1 MNDKYEERVDGER
14 RQVLKG
20 TALAAALGITGIIE
34 LLYSP
39 AALADYPE
47 AGFKGETV
55 DDVLKAM
62 FDGAAPAESGDITI
76 KAPDIAENGAVVP
89 VSVKTNVPGVKSI
102 SIIVEKNPAPL
113 AASFEMGE
121 GAVADV
127 STRIKMGET
136 SNVVAL
142 VETEGGLLSAQ
153 KEVKVTIGGCGG

>member
-1 MNDKYEERVDGER
+1 MNDKVEESVDSSR
-14 RQVLKG
+14 RHVLKG
-20 TALAAALGITGIIE
+20 TALAAALGVTGIIE
-34 LLYSP
+34 LLYTP

-55 DDVLKAM
+55 EDVLKAM
-62 FDGAAPAESGDITI
+62 FDGAAPADSGDITI

-89 VSVKTNVPGVKSI
+89 VSVKTDIPNVKSI
-102 SIIVEKNPAPL
+102 SIVVEKNPAPL
-113 AASFEMGE
+113 AASFDMGE

-142 VETEGGLLSAQ
+142 VETDSGLLSAS

>member
-1 MNDKYEERVDGER
+1 MNDKYEEGVDPKR
-14 RQVLKG
+14 RQVVKG
-20 TALAAALGITGIIE
+20 TALAAALGITGVIE
-34 LLYSP
+34 LLYAP

-47 AGFKGETV
+47 AGFEGETV

-89 VSVKTNVPGVKSI
+89 VSVKTDIENVKSI
-102 SIIVEKNPAPL
+102 AIVVEKNPAPL
-113 AASFEMGE
+113 AASFEMGD

-136 SNVVAL
+136 SNVYAL
-142 VETEGGLLSAQ
+142 VETDSGLLSTK

>member
-1 MNDKYEERVDGER
+1 MNDKYEESVDDSRRRVM
-14 RQVLKG
+14 KG
-20 TALAAALGITGIIE
+20 TALAAALGITGVIE

-47 AGFKGETV
+47 AGFKGESV
-55 DDVLKAM
+55 EDVLKAM
-62 FDGAAPAESGDITI
+62 FEGAAPAESGDITI

-89 VSVKTNVPGVKSI
+89 VSVKTDIAGVKNI
-102 SIIVEKNPAPL
+102 AIVVEKNPAPL

-136 SNVVAL
+136 SNVFAL
-142 VETEGGLLSAQ
+142 VETEDGLLSAQ